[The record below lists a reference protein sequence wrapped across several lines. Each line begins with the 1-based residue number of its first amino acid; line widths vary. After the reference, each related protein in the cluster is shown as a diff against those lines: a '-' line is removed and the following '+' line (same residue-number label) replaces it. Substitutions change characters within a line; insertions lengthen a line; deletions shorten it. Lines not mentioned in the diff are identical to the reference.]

1 MTATGPT
8 ICDPGCPLL
17 GCPDC
22 PAEATNQDHQEAK

>member
-1 MTATGPT
+1 MTDT

-22 PAEATNQDHQEAK
+22 PTEAANRDHQEAK